1 VCHQDFFP
9 FLGVDDDD
17 LTAGQ
22 SVLAVGEIRP
32 SPIQQRSGD
41 PWSPAPTWPAP
52 RRSKAPDGL
61 VEELG
66 VDRRELLHSAATSP
80 S

>member
-22 SVLAVGEIRP
+22 SVLAVGESDRRP
-32 SPIQQRSGD
+32 SSNDRVILVAGAHLARAEEIQG
-41 PWSPAPTWPAP
+41 P
-52 RRSKAPDGL
+52 
-61 VEELG
+61 
-66 VDRRELLHSAATSP
+66 
-80 S
+80 